1 MNMRDLASFA
11 GSTGRPDD
19 HCHVPDCRHVEP
31 ETLATPQSGSL
42 YDLDFGQLVVPVADP
57 IDGLGAQKDPA
68 PEFTSFKF
76 RSRDNAAKY
85 MSIAPTARCTRRAD
99 R

>member
-1 MNMRDLASFA
+1 MRDLAWFA
-11 GSTGRPDD
+11 GSAGRPHD

-31 ETLATPQSGSL
+31 ETLTAPQSRGL
-42 YDLDFGQLVVPVADP
+42 DDLDFGQLVVPAADP
-57 IDGLGAQKDPA
+57 IDGLGAEKDTT

-76 RSRDNAAKY
+76 RSCDNAAKY
-85 MSIAPTARCTRRAD
+85 MSIATAACHTPGAD